1 MAYLLASVDLAELA
15 RQLAA
20 TDWAWATV
28 AVVAA
33 PLGIWVRGRRWW
45 YLFPPASDP
54 PGVMP
59 ATLIG
64 YMGNNLLPL
73 RAGEVVRV
81 YVVARRWSRAGAMSM
96 AQAFWLVLAT
106 LVVERVFDS
115 VTLVLIIGV
124 LVFLVPVPPALE
136 WAAAILLAIDVVA
149 IAVLVTAARA
159 PALAR
164 RLLARLSRRWP
175 ALERRLLPLFETA
188 LRGLEGVRTPR
199 HALPL
204 AAWTVAAWAI
214 PAGAAWAMLRAMH
227 VDLPPVAGWVVL
239 AAVGLGIS
247 VPSAPGYVGVFHAA
261 VALALGIFGVP
272 PATAVGYA
280 LLFHASQFVP
290 ITLVGWAALLR
301 EQVSLTDAVHSPP
314 APDVSVGT
322 PRAPDRR

>member
-20 TDWAWATV
+20 TDWAWAAV
-28 AVVAA
+28 AIVAA
-33 PLGIWVRGRRWW
+33 PLAIWVRGRRWW
-45 YLFPPASDP
+45 YLFPPASHP

-64 YMGNNLLPL
+64 YMANNVLPL

-81 YVVARRWSRAGAMSM
+81 YVVARRWSRAGAMPM

-115 VTLVLIIGV
+115 LTLVLIIGV
-124 LVFLVPVPPALE
+124 LLFLVPVPPALE
-136 WAAAILLAIDVVA
+136 WAAGILLAVDVVA

-159 PALAR
+159 PAIAR
-164 RLLARLSRRWP
+164 RLVDRLSRRRP
-175 ALERRLLPLFETA
+175 ALGQRLLPVFETA

-204 AAWTVAAWAI
+204 VAWTLAAWAL

-227 VDLPPVAGWVVL
+227 VDLPLVAGWVVL
-239 AAVGLGIS
+239 AAVGLGVS

-290 ITLVGWAALLR
+290 ITLIGWAALLR
-301 EQVSLTDAVHSPP
+301 EQVSLADAVHGH
-314 APDVSVGT
+314 ARTDVRVGT
-322 PRAPDRR
+322 PRPGG